1 MTLPLKAGVL
11 KKGPS
16 HEETAQNA
24 LSILPMGWGCS
35 VGSLIYH
42 SEKRCL
48 CNTLRLQEADFHSSA
63 ILLKS
68 FFLFI
73 MFLSFG
79 HILLSG
85 QNSS

>member
-1 MTLPLKAGVL
+1 MGVL
-11 KKGPS
+11 KKGLS

-35 VGSLIYH
+35 VGSLTYH
-42 SEKRCL
+42 GEKRCL
-48 CNTLRLQEADFHSSA
+48 YNTLRLREADFHSSA

-79 HILLSG
+79 LI
-85 QNSS
+85 